1 MENQRKERTVYELAA
16 ENNALRAENETLNAE
31 NKTLNAE
38 IETLN
43 AENERLQQQVDMLRK
58 AVFGPRSEKKVLQNT
73 ENPEQLSLFNEAET
87 EARREESEEV
97 TVPAHKRRKKR
108 SRAEILGDLRVEEVL
123 DTVDGRTCDRCG
135 SEMKTIGKEFVHDE
149 LVYEPARLFIRKHY
163 VEVVKCT
170 SCGKNAS
177 RDADLDDIEKEHFRK
192 AKSPAMLIPRSFC
205 SPELLAHIIYSKYNN
220 AMPLYRIEQDMK
232 DHGVML
238 SRTTMANWIIKIA
251 EEKAKPVYELM
262 KAELLSGRIIHADE
276 TVVQVLHELGRSAK
290 TQSRMWVY
298 CTPACSGRYLVL
310 YDYCQ
315 TRGGYNAVSFLGNY
329 DGYVVCD
336 GFDGYNRLTQ
346 AKRCG
351 CFAHVRRKFVEALPS
366 DKALWE
372 TSAAAEGIKRCDRL
386 FALERE
392 YDGKDKDGK
401 RIREPLS
408 PEEKHR
414 HRNEEV
420 RPLLDDFFN
429 WLMAVNPAGGSQLA
443 KAVQY
448 ALNEKRYLYGFLA
461 DPGIE
466 ISNNRA
472 ENAIRPFVVGRK
484 NWLFSDSPKGAE
496 ASAMLYSLVV
506 SAKMN
511 GLDAEDYLIRLFRS
525 DKPVLPF

>member
-1 MENQRKERTVYELAA
+1 MEEQRKERTIDELAA
-16 ENNALRAENETLNAE
+16 ENDALRKKADELN
-31 NKTLNAE
+31 KE
-38 IETLN
+38 IEY
-43 AENERLQQQVDMLRK
+43 LQQQVNFLK
-58 AVFGPRSEKKVLQNT
+58 KSVFGSKSEKKVLHDT
-73 ENPEQLSLFNEAET
+73 ENAEQLSLFNEAET
-87 EARREESEEV
+87 EARREEAEEV
-97 TVPAHKRRKKR
+97 SVPAHKRKKKR
-108 SRAEILGDLRVEEVL
+108 SRAEILGDLPVEEVVHEVE
-123 DTVDGRTCDRCG
+123 DKTCDRCG
-135 SEMKTIGKEFVHDE
+135 SEMKQVGKEFVHDE
-149 LVYEPARLFIRKHY
+149 LVYVPAKLFIRKHY
-163 VEVVKCT
+163 VEVVKCV
-170 SCGKNAS
+170 SCGKNES
-177 RDADLDDIEKEHFRK
+177 RDAELDDIEREHFRK
-192 AKSPAMLIPRSFC
+192 ATAPAMLIPRSFC

-276 TVVQVLHELGRSAK
+276 TVVQVLHEQGRSAK

-298 CTPACSGRYLVL
+298 CTPACSGKYLVL

-329 DGYVVCD
+329 SGYVVCD
-336 GFDGYNRLTQ
+336 GYDGYNRLTQ

-351 CFAHVRRKFVEALPS
+351 CFAHVRRKLVEALPS
-366 DKALWE
+366 DKELWA
-372 TSAAAEGIKRCDRL
+372 TSAAAEGVRRCDRL

-392 YDGKDKDGK
+392 FDGKDKDGK
-401 RIREPLS
+401 QVREPLS

-414 HRNEEV
+414 RRNEEV

-429 WLMAVNPAGGSQLA
+429 WLMTVNPAGGSKLA

-472 ENAIRPFVVGRK
+472 ENAVRPFVVGRK
-484 NWLFSDSPKGAE
+484 NWLFSDSPKGAS

-511 GLDAEDYLIRLFRS
+511 GLNAEEYLVRLFRS
-525 DKPVLPF
+525 DVPMLPY

>member
-1 MENQRKERTVYELAA
+1 MEEQRKERTIDELAA
-16 ENNALRAENETLNAE
+16 ENDVLRAE
-31 NKTLNAE
+31 
-38 IETLN
+38 I
-43 AENERLQQQVDMLRK
+43 ERLQQQVDMLRK
-58 AVFGPRSEKKVLQNT
+58 AAFGQRSEKKMLHNT

-97 TVPAHKRRKKR
+97 TVPAHKRKKKR
-108 SRAEILGDLRVEEVL
+108 SRAEILKELPVEEVIHEVE
-123 DTVDGRTCDRCG
+123 DRICDKCG
-135 SEMKTIGKEFVHDE
+135 SEMKTVGKEFVHDE
-149 LVYEPARLFIRKHY
+149 LVYVPAKLFIRKHY

-170 SCGKNAS
+170 SCGKNES
-177 RDADLDDIEKEHFRK
+177 KDAELDDIEKEHFRK
-192 AKSPAMLIPRSFC
+192 AKAPAMLIPRSFC
-205 SPELLAHIIYSKYNN
+205 SPELLAHVIYSKYING
-220 AMPLYRIEQDMK
+220 MPLYRIEQDMK

-251 EEKAKPVYELM
+251 EEKAKPIYELM

-276 TVVQVLHELGRSAK
+276 TVVQVLHEPGRSAK

-298 CTPACSGRYLVL
+298 CTPASSGKYLVL

-336 GFDGYNRLTQ
+336 GYDGYNRLTQ

-351 CFAHVRRKFVEALPS
+351 CFAHVRRKFVEALPT
-366 DKALWE
+366 DKELWE
-372 TSAAAEGIKRCDRL
+372 TSAAAEGVKRCDRL

-392 YDGKDKDGK
+392 YDGRDKDGK
-401 RIREPLS
+401 KVREPLS
-408 PEEKHR
+408 PEEKNR
-414 HRNEEV
+414 RRNEEV

-429 WLMAVNPAGGSQLA
+429 WLMTVDPVSGSSLA

-496 ASAMLYSLVV
+496 ASAMLYSLLV

-511 GLDAEDYLIRLFRS
+511 GLNAEEYLIRLFRS
-525 DKPVLPF
+525 DVPVLSY

>member
-1 MENQRKERTVYELAA
+1 MDNQRKEHTVDELTA
-16 ENNALRAENETLNAE
+16 ENNALRAE
-31 NKTLNAE
+31 
-38 IETLN
+38 I
-43 AENERLQQQVDMLRK
+43 ERLQQQVDMLKK
-58 AVFGPRSEKKVLQNT
+58 AVFGPKSERKVFHDADSG
-73 ENPEQLSLFNEAET
+73 EQLSLFNEAET

-97 TVPAHKRRKKR
+97 TVPAHKRKKKR
-108 SRAEILGDLRVEEVL
+108 SRAEILKDLPTEEVIHKVE
-123 DTVDGRTCDRCG
+123 DKTCDKCG
-135 SEMKTIGKEFVHDE
+135 GEMKTVGKEFVHDK
-149 LVYEPARLFIRKHY
+149 LVYVPAKMFIRKHY
-163 VEVVKCT
+163 VEVVKCV
-170 SCGKNAS
+170 SCGKDES
-177 RDADLDDIEKEHFRK
+177 RDAELDDIEKEHFRK
-192 AKSPAMLIPRSFC
+192 AKAPEMLIPRSFC
-205 SPELLAHIIYSKYNN
+205 SPELLAHIVYSKYNN

-238 SRTTMANWIIKIA
+238 SRTTMANWIIRIA

-276 TVVQVLHELGRSAK
+276 TVVQVLHEPERSAK

-298 CTPACSGRYLVL
+298 CTPACSGRHLVL
-310 YDYCQ
+310 YDYRQ

-336 GFDGYNRLTQ
+336 GFDGYNRLIR

-351 CFAHVRRKFVEALPS
+351 CFAHVRRKFVEALPT
-366 DKALWE
+366 DKELWD
-372 TSAAAEGIKRCDRL
+372 TSAAAEGVRRCDRL

-392 YDGKDKDGK
+392 YDGKDKDGNQ
-401 RIREPLS
+401 IWEPLS
-408 PEEKHR
+408 PEEKHCR
-414 HRNEEV
+414 RNEETK
-420 RPLLDDFFN
+420 PLLDDFFK
-429 WLMAVNPAGGSQLA
+429 WLMTVNPAGGSKLA

-448 ALNEKRYLYGFLA
+448 ALNEKRYLYGFLD

-496 ASAMLYSLVV
+496 ASAMLYLLVV

-511 GLDAEDYLIRLFRS
+511 GLNAEDYLFRLFCS
-525 DKPVLPF
+525 DDPVMPYETT

>member
-16 ENNALRAENETLNAE
+16 ENNALR
-31 NKTLNAE
+31 AE

-108 SRAEILGDLRVEEVL
+108 SRAEILGDLPVEEVL
-123 DTVDGRTCDRCG
+123 YTVEDRTCDRCG

-238 SRTTMANWIIKIA
+238 SRTTMANWI
-251 EEKAKPVYELM
+251 
-262 KAELLSGRIIHADE
+262 
-276 TVVQVLHELGRSAK
+276 
-290 TQSRMWVY
+290 
-298 CTPACSGRYLVL
+298 L
-310 YDYCQ
+310 YSCLQ
-315 TRGGYNAVSFLGNY
+315 
-329 DGYVVCD
+329 
-336 GFDGYNRLTQ
+336 
-346 AKRCG
+346 
-351 CFAHVRRKFVEALPS
+351 
-366 DKALWE
+366 W
-372 TSAAAEGIKRCDRL
+372 
-386 FALERE
+386 
-392 YDGKDKDGK
+392 
-401 RIREPLS
+401 
-408 PEEKHR
+408 
-414 HRNEEV
+414 
-420 RPLLDDFFN
+420 
-429 WLMAVNPAGGSQLA
+429 
-443 KAVQY
+443 
-448 ALNEKRYLYGFLA
+448 
-461 DPGIE
+461 E
-466 ISNNRA
+466 ISRA
-472 ENAIRPFVVGRK
+472 V
-484 NWLFSDSPKGAE
+484 
-496 ASAMLYSLVV
+496 
-506 SAKMN
+506 
-511 GLDAEDYLIRLFRS
+511 
-525 DKPVLPF
+525 

>member
-1 MENQRKERTVYELAA
+1 MVEQRKERTIDELTA
-16 ENNALRAENETLNAE
+16 EIDDLRAENEWL
-31 NKTLNAE
+31 
-38 IETLN
+38 
-43 AENERLQQQVDMLRK
+43 RHQVDFLK
-58 AVFGPRSEKKVLQNT
+58 KSVFGSKSEKKVFHNT
-73 ENPEQLSLFNEAET
+73 EDAEQLTLFNEAET
-87 EARREESEEV
+87 EARREEPEEI
-97 TVPAHKRRKKR
+97 TVPEHKRKKKR
-108 SRAEILGDLRVEEVL
+108 SRAEILKDLPVEEVVHEVE
-123 DTVDGRTCDRCG
+123 DKTCDKCG
-135 SEMKTIGKEFVHDE
+135 SEMKTVGKEFVHDE
-149 LVYEPARLFIRKHY
+149 LVYVPAKMFIRKHY

-170 SCGKNAS
+170 SCGKDES
-177 RDADLDDIEKEHFRK
+177 KDAELDDIEKEHFRK
-192 AKSPAMLIPRSFC
+192 ATAPAMLIPRSFC

-251 EEKAKPVYELM
+251 EEKAKLVYELM

-276 TVVQVLHELGRSAK
+276 TVVQVLHESGRSAK

-298 CTPACSGRYLVL
+298 CTPACSGKYLVL

-315 TRGGYNAVSFLGNY
+315 TRGGYNAVSFLGDY
-329 DGYVVCD
+329 SGYVVCD
-336 GFDGYNRLTQ
+336 GFDGYNKLTK

-351 CFAHVRRKFVEALPS
+351 CFAHVRRKFVDALPT
-366 DKALWE
+366 DKDLWE
-372 TSAAAEGIKRCDRL
+372 TSAAAEGVKRCDKL

-401 RIREPLS
+401 KVREPLS
-408 PEEKHR
+408 PEEKQR
-414 HRNEEV
+414 RRNEEV
-420 RPLLDDFFN
+420 KPLLDDFFN
-429 WLMAVNPAGGSQLA
+429 WLMTVNPVSGSKLA

-496 ASAMLYSLVV
+496 ASAMLYSLLV

-511 GLDAEDYLIRLFRS
+511 GLNAEEYLVKLFRS
-525 DKPVLPF
+525 DVPVLSY

>member
-1 MENQRKERTVYELAA
+1 MENQRKEHTVDEL
-16 ENNALRAENETLNAE
+16 T
-31 NKTLNAE
+31 AE
-38 IETLN
+38 IEALR
-43 AENERLQQQVDMLRK
+43 AENERLQQQVDMLKK
-58 AVFGPRSEKKVLQNT
+58 AVFGPKSERKVFHDVDIG
-73 ENPEQLSLFNEAET
+73 EQLTLFNEAET
-87 EARREESEEV
+87 EARREEAEEV
-97 TVPAHKRRKKR
+97 TVPAHKRKKKR
-108 SRAEILGDLRVEEVL
+108 SRAEILKELPVEEVIHEVE
-123 DTVDGRTCDRCG
+123 DRICDKCG
-135 SEMKTIGKEFVHDE
+135 SEMKTVGKEFVHDE
-149 LVYEPARLFIRKHY
+149 LVYVPAKLFIRKHY

-170 SCGKNAS
+170 SCGKNES
-177 RDADLDDIEKEHFRK
+177 KDAELDDIEKEHFRK
-192 AKSPAMLIPRSFC
+192 AKAPAMLIPRSFC
-205 SPELLAHIIYSKYNN
+205 SPELLAHVIYSKYING
-220 AMPLYRIEQDMK
+220 MPLYRIEQDMK

-276 TVVQVLHELGRSAK
+276 TVVQVLHEPGRSAK

-298 CTPACSGRYLVL
+298 CTPACSEKYLVL

-336 GFDGYNRLTQ
+336 GYDGYNRLTQ

-351 CFAHVRRKFVEALPS
+351 CFAHVRRKFVEALPT
-366 DKALWE
+366 DKELWE
-372 TSAAAEGIKRCDRL
+372 ASVAAEGVKRCDRL

-392 YDGKDKDGK
+392 YDGRDKDGK
-401 RIREPLS
+401 KVREPLS
-408 PEEKHR
+408 PEEKNR
-414 HRNEEV
+414 RRNEEV

-429 WLMAVNPAGGSQLA
+429 WLMTVDPVSGSSLA

-496 ASAMLYSLVV
+496 ASAMLYSLLV

-511 GLDAEDYLIRLFRS
+511 GLNAEEYLVKLFRS
-525 DKPVLPF
+525 DVPVLSY

>member
-1 MENQRKERTVYELAA
+1 MENQRKEHTMDELAA
-16 ENNALRAENETLNAE
+16 ENESLKAEV
-31 NKTLNAE
+31 
-38 IETLN
+38 
-43 AENERLQQQVDMLRK
+43 ERLQQQVDMLKK
-58 AVFGPRSEKKVLQNT
+58 AVFGSKSERKVLRNS
-73 ENPEQLSLFNEAET
+73 EDPEQLSLFNEAET
-87 EARREESEEV
+87 EARREETEKV
-97 TVPAHKRRKKR
+97 TVPAHKRKKKC
-108 SRAEILGDLRVEEVL
+108 SRAEILKDLPTDEVIHKVK
-123 DTVDGRTCDRCG
+123 DTTCDKCG
-135 SEMKTIGKEFVHDE
+135 GEMKTVGKEFVHDE
-149 LVYEPARLFIRKHY
+149 LVYVPAKMFIRKHY
-163 VEVVKCT
+163 VEVVKCA
-170 SCGKNAS
+170 SCGKDES
-177 RDADLDDIEKEHFRK
+177 KDAELNDIEKEHFRK
-192 AKSPAMLIPRSFC
+192 AKAPEMLIPCSFC
-205 SPELLAHIIYSKYNN
+205 SPELLAHIVYSKYNN

-238 SRTTMANWIIKIA
+238 SRTTMANWIIRIA
-251 EEKAKPVYELM
+251 EKKAKPVYELM

-276 TVVQVLHELGRSAK
+276 TVVQVLHEPGRSAK

-298 CTPACSGRYLVL
+298 CTPACSEKYFVL

-336 GFDGYNRLTQ
+336 GFDGYNKLTQ

-366 DKALWE
+366 DKKLWD
-372 TSAAAEGIKRCDRL
+372 TSAAAEGVRRCDRL

-392 YDGKDKDGK
+392 YDGKDKD
-401 RIREPLS
+401 RNRVREPLS

-414 HRNEEV
+414 RRNEEMK
-420 RPLLDDFFN
+420 PLLDDFFK
-429 WLMAVNPAGGSQLA
+429 WLMTVNPAGGSKLA

-448 ALNEKRYLYGFLA
+448 ALNEKRYLYGFLD

-466 ISNNRA
+466 LSNNRA

-484 NWLFSDSPKGAE
+484 NWLFSDSPKGAL

-511 GLDAEDYLIRLFRS
+511 GLNAEDYLIRLFRS
-525 DKPVLPF
+525 PDPVLPYEKT

>member
-1 MENQRKERTVYELAA
+1 MEEQRKERTIDEIAA
-16 ENNALRAENETLNAE
+16 ENDVLRAE
-31 NKTLNAE
+31 
-38 IETLN
+38 I
-43 AENERLQQQVDMLRK
+43 ERLQQQVDMLRK
-58 AVFGPRSEKKVLQNT
+58 AAFGQRSEKKMLHNT

-97 TVPAHKRRKKR
+97 TVPAHKRKKKR
-108 SRAEILGDLRVEEVL
+108 SRAEILKELPVEEVIHEVE
-123 DTVDGRTCDRCG
+123 DRICDKCG
-135 SEMKTIGKEFVHDE
+135 SEMKTVGKKFVHDE
-149 LVYEPARLFIRKHY
+149 LVYVPAKLFIRKHY

-170 SCGKNAS
+170 SCGKNES
-177 RDADLDDIEKEHFRK
+177 KDAELDDIEKEHFRK
-192 AKSPAMLIPRSFC
+192 AKAPAMLIPRSFC
-205 SPELLAHIIYSKYNN
+205 SPELLAHVIYSKYING
-220 AMPLYRIEQDMK
+220 MPLYRIEQDMK

-251 EEKAKPVYELM
+251 EEKAKTVYELM

-276 TVVQVLHELGRSAK
+276 TVVQVLHEPGRSAK

-298 CTPACSGRYLVL
+298 CTPACSEKYLVL

-336 GFDGYNRLTQ
+336 GYDGYNRLTQ

-351 CFAHVRRKFVEALPS
+351 CFAHVRRKFVEALPT
-366 DKALWE
+366 DKELWE
-372 TSAAAEGIKRCDRL
+372 ASVAAEGVKRCDRL

-392 YDGKDKDGK
+392 YDGRDKDGK
-401 RIREPLS
+401 KVREPLS
-408 PEEKHR
+408 PEEKNR
-414 HRNEEV
+414 RRNEEV

-429 WLMAVNPAGGSQLA
+429 WLMTVDPVSGSSLA

-496 ASAMLYSLVV
+496 ASAMLYSLLV

-511 GLDAEDYLIRLFRS
+511 GLNAEEYLVKLFRS
-525 DKPVLPF
+525 DVPVLSY